1 MDNWFE
7 ETLETYNETADWY
20 DSKHKDPKTM
30 KYSLD
35 KFIVLVET
43 NKVVDIGCGNGRDV
57 KYLVENGLDVIGVDL
72 SSQLLN
78 IARKKVEEAKFINK
92 DMRDLPFENSSFG
105 GIWTCAAFHHLPK
118 NEGEKALKEFYR
130 ILKPKGILFI
140 SVKKG
145 VGERMVKKDYYQGNQ
160 KFFAYYSENELQEKL
175 ENIDFEILEIKEN
188 KDSGVSNSN
197 WISIFA
203 KKN

>member
-1 MDNWFE
+1 
-7 ETLETYNETADWY
+7 
-20 DSKHKDPKTM
+20 
-30 KYSLD
+30 
-35 KFIVLVET
+35 
-43 NKVVDIGCGNGRDV
+43 
-57 KYLVENGLDVIGVDL
+57 
-72 SSQLLN
+72 
-78 IARKKVEEAKFINK
+78 
-92 DMRDLPFENSSFG
+92 MRDLPFENSSFG

-145 VGERMVKKDYYQGNQ
+145 EGEKMVEKDYYQGNQ

-175 ENIDFEILEIKEN
+175 ENMDFEILEIKEN